1 MISSSNRFDRA
12 CSDFLLGLENLE
24 SASRLF
30 EGRRVGL
37 LTTAAATDSRLVSAV
52 DVLAAFCDLR
62 ALFGPEHGIRGDLQA
77 GDAAESTI
85 DRRTGLPV
93 HSLYTAD
100 SSARGP
106 KLDGLD
112 MLVVDLVDAGS
123 RYYTYLSTLSYAMES
138 CAAASVPIV
147 VLDRPNP
154 LGGLAVEG
162 PTLHPGYASFVGL
175 HRVPVR
181 HGLTVA
187 EYARLINERAGIGC
201 ELHVVPIVGWAR
213 ESWFDELPLCWVMPS
228 PNLPTLESALLYA
241 GTCLFEGT
249 NVSEGRGTTRPFEL
263 VGAPWLD
270 PCELMREMPSDL
282 LEGAMLRE
290 CWFRPVVSK
299 HAGQACAGVQIHVTD
314 RSRLRPYS
322 VGVALLDAIRRTHP
336 QFSFTEPASPDRH
349 PFIDLLAGDSSLRDP
364 AFDLGAYLRRCEAD
378 SAQFCLA
385 RNDYLIYDS
394 PGTGR

>member
-1 MISSSNRFDRA
+1 MSSLFNRFERA
-12 CSDFLLGLENLE
+12 RGGLRLGVENLE

-62 ALFGPEHGIRGDLQA
+62 ALYGPEHGIRGDLQA
-77 GDAAESTI
+77 GEAAASAV
-85 DRRTGLPV
+85 DRRTRLPI
-93 HSLYTAD
+93 HSLYTSDA
-100 SSARGP
+100 SARGP
-106 KLDGLD
+106 ELDGLD
-112 MLVVDLVDAGS
+112 LLVVDLVDVGS

-138 CAAASVPIV
+138 CAAASMPLV

-162 PTLHPGYASFVGL
+162 PMLDPAYASFVGR
-175 HRVPVR
+175 HGVPVR

-187 EYARLINERAGIGC
+187 EYALLINARARIGC
-201 ELHVVPIVGWAR
+201 ELHVIPLVGWNR
-213 ESWFDELPLCWVMPS
+213 ESWYDELPLCWVMPS

-263 VGAPWLD
+263 IGAPWLD
-270 PCELMREMPSDL
+270 PQALIPEVAPGL
-282 LEGAMLRE
+282 LDGALLRE
-290 CWFRPVVSK
+290 CWFRPVASK

-314 RSRLRPYS
+314 RSRLRPYRL
-322 VGVALLDAIRRTHP
+322 GVALLDAIRRTHEE
-336 QFSFTEPASPDRH
+336 FSFTEPAGPGRH

-364 AFDLGAYLRRCEAD
+364 GFDLEAYLSRCDAD
-378 SAQFCLA
+378 SAGFTVV
-385 RNDYLIYDS
+385 RDDYLIYPTS
-394 PGTGR
+394 GTAR